1 MPVRQ
6 PDLTAT
12 PEELKKT
19 TMLDAIRMA
28 ARDTSGI
35 ESLGL
40 PPRNPILGDWFKEGD
55 CGFIFA
61 PRGLGK
67 TWLSLAIATA
77 VANGRQLGP
86 WQAHGIW
93 PVCYVDGEM
102 AVDGMLERMHGMEAG
117 PNLSILNHE
126 ALFHL
131 AGRVLNIAE
140 EETQQALLA
149 LCLEGGFRALILDNL
164 SCLASGMAEN
174 DADAWEKVSN
184 WLLTMR
190 RHKVAIIFVHH
201 AGRNG
206 EMRGT
211 SKRED
216 PAFWVLR
223 LDAVDGEKEGA
234 DRQARFTSR
243 FTKER
248 NSGKS
253 QAPIEWTFQTGPD
266 GLTRIGHKEADKLA
280 IFRQWI
286 ESGLN
291 TASDIATEMGVS
303 KGTVSKW
310 AKAAQQAGWLASDGR
325 RYTLVS

>member
-140 EETQQALLA
+140 PETQQALTDY
-149 LCLEGGFRALILDNL
+149 CLETGQRVLILDNL
-164 SCLASGMAEN
+164 SCLAAGMAEN
-174 DADAWEKVSN
+174 DADDWESVQS
-184 WLLTMR
+184 WLLAMR
-190 RHKVAIIFVHH
+190 RHKVAVTIVLH

-206 EMRGT
+206 EPRGT

-216 PAFWVLR
+216 AAFWLLR
-223 LDAVDGEKEGA
+223 LDAVDDEKTGA
-234 DRQARFTSR
+234 DRMARFVSR

-248 NSGKS
+248 NSGRP

>member
-12 PEELKKT
+12 PEEQKKT

-28 ARDTSGI
+28 ARDTAGI
-35 ESLGL
+35 EALGL
-40 PPRNPILGDWFKEGD
+40 PPRNPILSNWFKEGD
-55 CGFIFA
+55 CGFIYA

-67 TWLSLAIATA
+67 TWITLAISGAL
-77 VANGRQLGP
+77 ANGRQLGP
-86 WQAHGIW
+86 WQAHGVW
-93 PVCYVDGEM
+93 SVCYVDGEM

-131 AGRVLNIAE
+131 SGKVLNIAE
-140 EETQQALLA
+140 PETRQALMDY
-149 LCLEGGFRALILDNL
+149 CLETSQRVLVLDNL
-164 SCLASGMAEN
+164 SCLASGMEEN
-174 DADAWEKVSN
+174 RADHWEAVAD
-184 WLLTMR
+184 WLLAMR
-190 RHKVAIIFVHH
+190 RHKVAVIIVHH

-216 PAFWVLR
+216 AAFWVLR
-223 LDAVDGEKEGA
+223 LDAVDEEKSGT
-234 DRQARFTSR
+234 DRQARFVSR

-248 NSGKS
+248 NSGR
-253 QAPIEWTFQTGPD
+253 QQPPLEWTFQTGAD
-266 GLTRIGHKEADKLA
+266 GITRIGHKEADKFV

-291 TASDIATEMGVS
+291 TATDIATEMGLT
-303 KGTVSKW
+303 KGTISKM
-310 AKAAQQAGWLASDGR
+310 AKAAVEAGWLAINGR